1 MSEATPVV
9 AEPAVGDDAATTGE
23 PAAKRIKSDTD
34 APSQPSQSNGNTNGG
49 GDTAAA
55 VNGSVAKNGSGL
67 GSSADAVPSPDD
79 GGANE
84 ASIDLDESSRD
95 HDYDPET
102 QKALEEIDTCQ
113 NEIDSLNEKASEEI
127 LKVEQKFNKLRKPF
141 FEKRNDLIKKIP
153 NFWVTAVSNI
163 TCHSCP
169 FFPWPVVL

>member
-9 AEPAVGDDAATTGE
+9 VEPAVADDAATTGE

-49 GDTAAA
+49 GDTA
-55 VNGSVAKNGSGL
+55 VNGSSVAKNGSQGA
-67 GSSADAVPSPDD
+67 GAVPSPDD

-84 ASIDLDESSRD
+84 ASIYLDESSHDR
-95 HDYDPET
+95 DYDPET

-153 NFWVTAVSNI
+153 NFWVTAVSNRTQSLTSSVYDDSVAI
-163 TCHSCP
+163 S
-169 FFPWPVVL
+169 